1 MVTYEQ
7 FSALDLRVGTIIEA
21 EPVIDADRLLRL
33 VIDLGHE
40 ERQVVAGIAEEY
52 EAEKLIGT
60 QVVLIVNLESREI
73 KGLESQGMILAA
85 SGDNGPVILMP
96 EKPVAD
102 GTTIK

>member
-40 ERQVVAGIAEEY
+40 ERQVVAGIAEQY

-102 GTTIK
+102 GATIK